1 MATGR
6 VTRKKNK
13 SAQKRQKVG
22 SIAAY
27 KKKLALARRKKASL
41 RVTSGNNN

>member
-1 MATGR
+1 MSSGRATR
-6 VTRKKNK
+6 VKNK

-22 SIAAY
+22 SQAAY

-41 RVTSGNNN
+41 RVASGSNN